1 MTKVLDLLI
10 DQIKNVDI
18 DSIKTWTEGQEVI
31 SEIVE
36 HQKVYIWIRLY
47 LKEEIDNI
55 TIGDDISINYIPSG
69 EKLVSKFVCFG
80 KVNLIKDCYDEI
92 TNFNPENDKK
102 CLCLMVDQDIINK
115 STDIPFIRT
124 LFKTGIHYEYQLA
137 KRDELLFINDR
148 TGTMID
154 YYDCD
159 Y

>member
-1 MTKVLDLLI
+1 
-10 DQIKNVDI
+10 
-18 DSIKTWTEGQEVI
+18 
-31 SEIVE
+31 
-36 HQKVYIWIRLY
+36 
-47 LKEEIDNI
+47 
-55 TIGDDISINYIPSG
+55 
-69 EKLVSKFVCFG
+69 
-80 KVNLIKDCYDEI
+80 
-92 TNFNPENDKK
+92 
-102 CLCLMVDQDIINK
+102 MVDQDIINK